1 MPPAT
6 LKEISSD
13 MSRLPTQAE
22 IVIIGGGIIGCSVA
36 YHLAKLGKKDVLLL
50 ERKKLTS
57 GTTWHAAG
65 LVRAMLYSGNLTR
78 LARHSLEL
86 YTKLEKETGQATGLK
101 QNGSISIAT
110 NGERW
115 DELRRGAAMA
125 KAFRVEAEEITP
137 KKAQEMWPLLNI
149 DDVVGAIFFPHD
161 GQTNPADTAMALAKG
176 ARMGGVKILEDCKV
190 TGILTRDGRA
200 TGVTT
205 EEGEVKAEVVVNCAG
220 MWAREVGLMAGVSVP
235 LHAAEHFYV
244 VTEPMDLPSN
254 LPVMRNMDSCAYY
267 KEDAGKL
274 LIGAF
279 EPKAKPW
286 GMDGIPDSFCFDE
299 LPEDFDHFQPILE
312 GAIHRVPKLGE
323 TGIRK
328 FFNGPESF
336 SPDQRYLLGEA
347 PELKNFFVAAGF
359 NSIGIQSAGGA
370 GMALAEWIAGGH
382 PPFDLWDVDIRR
394 MSPHQ
399 NRKTYLYDRVS
410 EALGLLYAMHWPYR
424 QYETA
429 RGIRL
434 TPLYMRLKEN
444 GACFGE
450 VAGWER
456 ANWFAPKGVA
466 PKYDYSFKRQNW
478 FTHSAAEVKAT
489 REKVAIFDQ
498 STFAKFLVRGVDAER
513 ELQRISAADVAVAP
527 GRAVYTQWLNPRG
540 GIEADLTVTRLADES
555 YMVVTAAATAGRDL
569 HWLRRNVA
577 PDARVLIDD
586 VTNSQAVLGVMGPN
600 SRALLQ
606 PLSDTD
612 LGNEAFPF
620 GTSREITIGNVRLR
634 ATRISYMGELGWELY
649 VPSEFATGLFDT
661 LLAHGEPHGLKL
673 GGMHAM
679 DSLRIEKAYRH
690 WGHDITDEDTPLEAG
705 LGFAVAFDK
714 NADFIGRDALLKQK
728 VEKKLTKRLLQ
739 FGLDDPEPLLYHN
752 EPIYRD
758 GALVGHTSS
767 AAYGHHLGRA
777 IAMGYVRHEGGVDA
791 DYVAGG
797 KWEIDVGLKRFAAKA
812 SLRPLYDPTSAR
824 MKV

>member
-6 LKEISSD
+6 FKGTSAL

-101 QNGSISIAT
+101 QNGSLSIAT
-110 NGERW
+110 NAERW

-200 TGVTT
+200 AGVTT
-205 EEGEVKAEVVVNCAG
+205 EEGEIKAEVVVNCAG
-220 MWAREVGLMAGVSVP
+220 MWAREVGLMAGVAVP

-429 RGIRL
+429 RGIKL

-456 ANWFAPKGVA
+456 ANWFAPKDVA
-466 PKYDYSFKRQNW
+466 PKYEYSFKRQNW
-478 FTHSAAEVKAT
+478 FAHSAAEVKAT
-489 REKVAIFDQ
+489 REKVALFDQ
-498 STFAKFLVRGVDAER
+498 STFAKYLVRGAQAEH
-513 ELQRISAADVAVAP
+513 ELQHLCAADVAVEP

-540 GIEADLTVTRLADES
+540 GIEADLTVTRLDEDS

-569 HWLRRNVA
+569 HWLTRNVT
-577 PDARVLIDD
+577 RVLIDD

-728 VEKKLTKRLLQ
+728 AERKLTKRLLQ
-739 FGLDDPEPLLYHN
+739 FALDDPEPLLYHN

-758 GALVGHTSS
+758 GVLVGHTSS

-777 IAMGYVRHEGGVDA
+777 IAMGYVRHEGGVDS
-791 DYVAGG
+791 DYVAAG

>member
-1 MPPAT
+1 MT
-6 LKEISSD
+6 K
-13 MSRLPTQAE
+13 LPTQAE

-50 ERKKLTS
+50 ERKKLTC

-65 LVRAMLYSGNLTR
+65 LVRAMLYSGNLTK
-78 LARHSLEL
+78 LARHSIDL
-86 YTKLEKETGQATGLK
+86 YTRLEKETGQATGLK

-110 NGERW
+110 NAERW
-115 DELRRGAAMA
+115 DELRRGASMA
-125 KAFRVEAEEITP
+125 SAFGVEAEEISA
-137 KKAQEMWPLLNI
+137 KKAQAMWPLLNI
-149 DDVVGAIFFPHD
+149 EDVVGAIFFPHD
-161 GQTNPADTAMALAKG
+161 GQTNPADTTMALAKG
-176 ARMGGVKILEDCKV
+176 ARMGGVKIVEDCKV
-190 TGILTRDGRA
+190 TGIITKDGRA
-200 TGVTT
+200 TGVRTD
-205 EEGEVKAEVVVNCAG
+205 EGEVKAEVVVNCGG
-220 MWAREVGLMAGVSVP
+220 MWAREIGLMAGVDVP

-244 VTEPMDLPSN
+244 VTEPMDVPAN

-279 EPKAKPW
+279 EPHAKPW
-286 GMDGIPDSFCFDE
+286 GMEGIPEDFCFDE
-299 LPEDFDHFQPILE
+299 LAEDFDHFQPILE
-312 GAIHRVPKLGE
+312 GAIHRVPKLAE

-347 PELKNFFVAAGF
+347 PSLKNFFVAAGF

-370 GMALAEWIAGGH
+370 GMALAEWIVGGH

-394 MSPHQ
+394 MQPHQ
-399 NRKTYLYDRVS
+399 NRKTYLRERVS

-424 QYETA
+424 QFETA

-434 TPLYMRLKEN
+434 TPLYARLKEN

-466 PKYDYSFKRQNW
+466 PKYDYSFGRQNW
-478 FTHSAAEVKAT
+478 FGYAAAEVRAT
-489 REKVAIFDQ
+489 REQVGLFDQ
-498 STFAKFLVRGVDAER
+498 STFAKFLVRGADAER
-513 ELQRISAADVAVAP
+513 ELQRISAADMAVEP
-527 GRAVYTQWLNPRG
+527 GRAIYTQWLNERG
-540 GIEADLTVTRLADES
+540 GIEADLTVTRLAEDA
-555 YMVVTAAATAGRDL
+555 YMVVTAAATAVRDL
-569 HWLRRNVA
+569 HWLKRNLS
-577 PDARVLIDD
+577 DSARLTIDD
-586 VTNSQAVLGVMGPN
+586 VTNAYAVLGVMGPH

-606 PLSDTD
+606 SLSDDD
-612 LGNEAFPF
+612 LSNQGFPF
-620 GTSREITIGNVRLR
+620 GRSRKIIVGPAAVR

-649 VPSEFATGLFDT
+649 VPSEFAVGVFDS
-661 LLAHGEPHGLKL
+661 LMAAGGDYGLKL
-673 GGMHAM
+673 CGIHAM

-690 WGHDITDEDTPLEAG
+690 WGHDITDEDTPIEAG

-714 NADFIGRDALLKQK
+714 NLPFIGRDALLQQKQAK
-728 VEKKLTKRLLQ
+728 TLAKRLLQ
-739 FGLDDPEPLLYHN
+739 FALDDPEPLLYHN

-758 GALVGHTSS
+758 GKLVGTTSS
-767 AAYGHHLGRA
+767 ANYGHHLGRA
-777 IAMGYVRHEGGVDA
+777 VAMGYVRHEASVDA
-791 DYVAGG
+791 DFVAGG
-797 KWEIDVGLKRFAAKA
+797 KWEIEVGLKRYAARA
-812 SLRPLYDPTSAR
+812 SLKPMYDPTSAR

>member
-1 MPPAT
+1 MN
-6 LKEISSD
+6 
-13 MSRLPTQAE
+13 RLPSQAE
-22 IVIIGGGIIGCSVA
+22 VVIIGGGIIGCSVA

-65 LVRAMLYSGNLTR
+65 LVRAMLYSANLTR
-78 LARHSLEL
+78 LAQHSLEL
-86 YTKLEKETGQATGLK
+86 YTRLEKETGQATGLK

-110 NGERW
+110 NPERW
-115 DELRRGAAMA
+115 DELRRGASMGR
-125 KAFRVEAEEITP
+125 AFGVEAEEITARQ
-137 KKAQEMWPLLNI
+137 AQEKWPLLNI
-149 DDVVGAIFFPHD
+149 DDMVGAIFFPRD

-176 ARMGGVKILEDCKV
+176 ARLGGVKIIEDCKV
-190 TGILTRDGRA
+190 TGILTRDGRVA
-200 TGVTT
+200 GVRTA
-205 EEGEVKAEVVVNCAG
+205 EGDIKAETVVNCGG
-220 MWAREVGLMAGVSVP
+220 MWAREIGLMAGVAVP

-254 LPVMRNMDSCAYY
+254 LPVMRDMDACAYY

-286 GMDGIPDSFCFDE
+286 GMNGIPEDFCFDE
-299 LPEDFDHFQPILE
+299 LPEDFEHFQPILE
-312 GAIHRVPKLGE
+312 GAIHRVPKLE
-323 TGIRK
+323 QAGIRK

-347 PELKNFFVAAGF
+347 PELKNFYVAAGF

-370 GMALAEWIAGGH
+370 GMALAEWIVGGH

-394 MSPHQ
+394 MAPHQ

-456 ANWFAPKGVA
+456 ANWFAPDGVA
-466 PKYDYSFKRQNW
+466 PSCQYSFKRQNW
-478 FTHSAAEVKAT
+478 FPYAAEEVKAT
-489 REKVAIFDQ
+489 RERVGLFDQ
-498 STFAKFLVRGVDAER
+498 STFAKLLVRGPDAER
-513 ELQRISAADVAVAP
+513 ELQRISAADMAVAP
-527 GRAVYTQWLNPRG
+527 GRAVYTQWLNERG
-540 GIEADLTVTRLADES
+540 GIEADLTVTRLAEDA

-569 HWLRRNVA
+569 HWLKRSLVA
-577 PDARVLIDD
+577 DARATVDD
-586 VTNSQAVLGVMGPN
+586 VTNAYAVLGVMGPA

-606 PLSDTD
+606 PLTESD
-612 LGNEAFPF
+612 LGNQGFPF
-620 GTSREITIGNVRLR
+620 GHSKEIVLGNVALR

-649 VPSEFATGLFDT
+649 VPSDYAIGVFDG
-661 LLAHGEPHGLKL
+661 LLAKGAEHGLKL
-673 GGMHAM
+673 CGMHAM

-714 NADFIGRDALLKQK
+714 NAGFIGREALLRQK
-728 VEKKLTKRLLQ
+728 AEKKLTKRLLQ
-739 FGLDDPEPLLYHN
+739 FALEDPEPLLYHN

-758 GALVGHTSS
+758 GKLVGNTSS
-767 AAYGHHLGRA
+767 ANYGHYLDRA
-777 IAMGYVRHEGGVDA
+777 IAMGYVRDGGGVDA
-791 DYVAGG
+791 AYVAAG
-797 KWEIDVGLKRFAAKA
+797 KWEIEVGLQRYPAKA

>member
-1 MPPAT
+1 
-6 LKEISSD
+6 
-13 MSRLPTQAE
+13 MSRLPSQAE

-36 YHLAKLGKKDVLLL
+36 YHLAKLGRRDVLLL
-50 ERKKLTS
+50 ERKKLTC

-86 YTKLEKETGQATGLK
+86 YTRLEKETGQATGLK

-110 NGERW
+110 NEERW

-125 KAFRVEAEEITP
+125 KAFKVDAEQISP
-137 KKAQEMWPLLNI
+137 KKAQEIWPLLNI
-149 DDVVGAIFFPHD
+149 EDIVGAIFFPRD
-161 GQTNPADTAMALAKG
+161 GQTNAADTAMALAKG
-176 ARMGGVKILEDCKV
+176 ARMGGVKIVEECKV
-190 TGILTRDGRA
+190 TGILTKQGRVA
-200 TGVTT
+200 GVRTS
-205 EEGEVKAEVVVNCAG
+205 EGEIAAEIVVNCAG
-220 MWAREVGLMAGVSVP
+220 MWGREVGLLAGVAIP

-254 LPVMRNMDSCAYY
+254 LPVMRDMDACAYY

-286 GMDGIPDSFCFDE
+286 GMQGIPESFCFDE

-312 GAIHRVPKLGE
+312 GAIHRVPKLAE

-370 GMALAEWIAGGH
+370 GMALAEWIVGGH

-394 MSPHQ
+394 MSAHQ
-399 NRKTYLYDRVS
+399 NRKTYLQARVS

-424 QYETA
+424 QFETA
-429 RGIRL
+429 RGVRL
-434 TPLYMRLKEN
+434 SPLYTRLKEN

-456 ANWFAPKGVA
+456 ANWFAPNGVQ
-466 PKYDYSFKRQNW
+466 PKYEYSFKRQNW
-478 FTHSAAEVKAT
+478 FAHCAAEVRAV
-489 REKVAIFDQ
+489 RERVGLFDQ
-498 STFAKFLVRGVDAER
+498 SSFAKFLVRGTDAER
-513 ELQRISAADVAVAP
+513 ELQRICAADVAVAT
-527 GRAVYTQWLNPRG
+527 GRAIYTQWLNQRG
-540 GIEADLTVTRLADES
+540 GIEADLTVTRLAEDT
-555 YMVVTAAATAGRDL
+555 YLVVTAAATAVRDL
-569 HWLRRNVA
+569 NWLTRSLA
-577 PDARVLIDD
+577 PRALVSVDD
-586 VTNSQAVLGVMGPN
+586 MSNAYAVLGVMGPN
-600 SRALLQ
+600 ARALLQ
-606 PLSDTD
+606 PLCEAD

-620 GTSREITIGNVRLR
+620 GASREIVIGNVQLR

-649 VPSEFATGLFDT
+649 VPSEFAVGLFDT
-661 LLAHGEPHGLKL
+661 LMAHGGAHGLKL
-673 GGMHAM
+673 CGMHAM

-714 NADFIGRDALLKQK
+714 NVDFTGRAPLLKQK
-728 VEKKLTKRLLQ
+728 GEGRLTKRLLQ
-739 FGLDDPEPLLYHN
+739 FALEDPEPLLYHN

-758 GALVGHTSS
+758 GALVGYTSS

-777 IAMGYVRHEGGVDA
+777 IALGYVRHEGGIDA
-791 DYVAGG
+791 DYTAAGN
-797 KWEIDVGLKRFAAKA
+797 WEIDVGLKRYAARA
-812 SLRPLYDPTSAR
+812 SLRPLYDPKSAR
-824 MKV
+824 MRV